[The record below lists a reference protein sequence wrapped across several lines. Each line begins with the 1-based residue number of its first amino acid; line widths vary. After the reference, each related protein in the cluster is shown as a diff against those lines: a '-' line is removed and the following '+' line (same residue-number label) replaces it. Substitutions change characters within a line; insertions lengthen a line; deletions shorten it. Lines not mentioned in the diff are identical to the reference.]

1 MSDFPMSITDEFEE
15 EELAALGCKNVM
27 SLEKAERGCG
37 APVKVAFILGAL
49 SERFIMVGQS
59 NSAI

>member
-1 MSDFPMSITDEFEE
+1 MSITDEFEE